1 MANLKFSQA
10 KIRVSSRATLKP
22 LLPSYWYYEKES
34 HDVQNYPTSRFSVP
48 DYGLGKADGKHDAAV
63 VMNKGRTCK
72 KSELYQVANTVVA
85 SPKPIVPDNFDR
97 AWASMRVPK
106 LSRTMGTCSWSEEW
120 CTAYDER
127 WVLLPITGY
136 ILVPNKQRY
145 IDPDFEAD
153 LKEACETGEEWAT
166 ICACRAI
173 KLGLAGRPVRRCPA
187 C

>member
-1 MANLKFSQA
+1 M
-10 KIRVSSRATLKP
+10 
-22 LLPSYWYYEKES
+22 
-34 HDVQNYPTSRFSVP
+34 
-48 DYGLGKADGKHDAAV
+48 GKADGKHDAVV

-72 KSELYQVANTVVA
+72 PSELYQVANTVVV

>member
-1 MANLKFSQA
+1 MSVLSHNTLFQYLESTFTTGLVPGGFA
-10 KIRVSSRATLKP
+10 KD
-22 LLPSYWYYEKES
+22 S
-34 HDVQNYPTSRFSVP
+34 HDVQLSPTCRFSP
-48 DYGLGKADGKHDAAV
+48 DNYGLGRADESHAAV
-63 VMNKGRTCK
+63 VVLNKSRTRK
-72 KSELYQVANTVVA
+72 TSELYQVANAVVV

-97 AWASMRVPK
+97 AWANMRVK
-106 LSRTMGTCSWSEEW
+106 KFIRTSGTWCWSEEW
-120 CTAYDER
+120 CAAYEKR
-127 WVLLPITGY
+127 LVPIPMTGY
-136 ILVPNKQRY
+136 IPASNKQRY